1 MNVTVR
7 SYAEN
12 LDEFGLTESTESDT
26 QTCPAQFIES
36 GGVFTIK
43 YMQKTEGGDYTTLIT
58 VKDGKMTLLRE
69 GAIAGVM
76 EFSEGALTKTV
87 YSVVPYSF
95 DAEIETKRLRCSLTA
110 LGGTLELLYLLTVGG
125 AKKRMRLSI
134 TVFR

>member
-1 MNVTVR
+1 MSVTVR

-26 QTCPAQFIES
+26 QTCPAKFSEED
-36 GGVFTIK
+36 GVFTIR
-43 YMQKTEGGDYTTLIT
+43 YMQKTEGGEYSTSIT
-58 VKDGKMTLLRE
+58 VADGKMTLLRE

-76 EFSEGALTKTV
+76 EFSEGAVTKTI

-134 TVFR
+134 TVF